1 MDHNNTGQKN
11 MIKQTLW
18 KPGGTILEK
27 DLKMEVFASVDTV
40 KPVEFHV
47 YELHAQKIGNTYS
60 YQRGSLEITKL
71 ESGRRI
77 WRWKQNLCDGKT
89 ARENPKCW
97 FYSRIWGITRTAC
110 FRKQKNLSGTYQ
122 ILDHTKTIPNFN
134 FWKIQKIFL

>member
-47 YELHAQKIGNTYS
+47 YELHVQKIGNTYS
-60 YQRGSLEITKL
+60 IIRGAAWKL
-71 ESGRRI
+71 RNWNQAGVFE
-77 WRWKQNLCDGKT
+77 DGNKD
-89 ARENPKCW
+89 
-97 FYSRIWGITRTAC
+97 
-110 FRKQKNLSGTYQ
+110 RKSVV
-122 ILDHTKTIPNFN
+122 
-134 FWKIQKIFL
+134 